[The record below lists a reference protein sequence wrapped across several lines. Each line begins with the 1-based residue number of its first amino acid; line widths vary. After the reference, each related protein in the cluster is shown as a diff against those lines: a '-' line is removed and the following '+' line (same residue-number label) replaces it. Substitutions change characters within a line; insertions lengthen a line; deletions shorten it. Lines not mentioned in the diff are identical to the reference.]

1 MSGGWYTWSDLRA
14 QLDRI
19 EAKLLIINK
28 QETAMAIDLTGM
40 TAELAKNTN
49 VSASAVVAINTLLA
63 QLAALPPSTDPM
75 TQAAIDNIV
84 ANWQA
89 NDNTVAAAI
98 ANTPQN
104 PIVVPPVVVVPP
116 AATKR

>member
-1 MSGGWYTWSDLRA
+1 MSGGWYSWGSLQA
-14 QLDRI
+14 QLNRI
-19 EAKLLIINK
+19 ETKLNTVITK
-28 QETAMAIDLTGM
+28 ETAMAIDLTGM
-40 TAELAKNTN
+40 TAELAKNTS
-49 VSASAVVAINTLLA
+49 VSASAVTAINTLLA
-63 QLAALPPSTDPM
+63 QLAAVPPSTDPV

-104 PIVVPPVVVVPP
+104 PVAVPPVVVVAP